1 MQIGRESPET
11 ADGSDVRSALTAAIN
26 RVDPTSMA
34 AALGCTIGM
43 APSFL
48 DFTFFR
54 GIINPPAHK
63 AEGLG
68 CANDQFLNG
77 IAGWRHHSQVRNSPW
92 TRFFN
97 GVTRHQNR
105 NGRSLPGA

>member
-1 MQIGRESPET
+1 
-11 ADGSDVRSALTAAIN
+11 
-26 RVDPTSMA
+26 MA

-54 GIINPPAHK
+54 GIIHPPAHK

-68 CANDQFLNG
+68 CANDQIPKRDRQMASPLSS
-77 IAGWRHHSQVRNSPW
+77 AQQPMDQV
-92 TRFFN
+92 F
-97 GVTRHQNR
+97 
-105 NGRSLPGA
+105 